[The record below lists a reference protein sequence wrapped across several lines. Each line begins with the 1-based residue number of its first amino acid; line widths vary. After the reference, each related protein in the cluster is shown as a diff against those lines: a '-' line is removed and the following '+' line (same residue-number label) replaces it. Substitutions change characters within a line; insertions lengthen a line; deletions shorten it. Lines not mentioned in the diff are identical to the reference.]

1 MSTVN
6 PSAGPTTPSDPA
18 ARASDPAAVSSL
30 PIACTLTDAELR
42 ERAPKVSTVFDR
54 VTRVR
59 ELPDGYAFAFPP
71 ADAGVRDLLDLVL
84 AERACCAFLS
94 FDVVFPAP
102 HDAVWLHLRGGE
114 EVKEFVSGTFL
125 LRVPADAA
133 R

>member
-6 PSAGPTTPSDPA
+6 PSTGPTSPSDPA
-18 ARASDPAAVSSL
+18 AESSL

-42 ERAPKVSTVFDR
+42 DRDPKLTTLFDR
-54 VTRVR
+54 ATRVR

-94 FDVVFPAP
+94 FDLVFPTP

-114 EVKEFVSGTFL
+114 EVKEFVRGTFL
-125 LRVPADAA
+125 LRVPTDAA